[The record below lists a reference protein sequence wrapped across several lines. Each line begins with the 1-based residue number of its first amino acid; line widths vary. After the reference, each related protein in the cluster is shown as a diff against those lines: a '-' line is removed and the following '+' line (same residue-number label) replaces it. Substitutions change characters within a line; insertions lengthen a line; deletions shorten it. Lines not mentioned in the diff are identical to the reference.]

1 MTSTP
6 ATTRADDG
14 PTLLRISL
22 GTMYLAHASLKI
34 FVFTLP

>member
-1 MTSTP
+1 MTYTP
-6 ATTRADDG
+6 ATTRADYG
-14 PTLLRISL
+14 PTLLRIGL